1 MKLELKEDFNTL
13 YRTTYICVVMNNF
26 KGVLSYIADD
36 ARIKKNGIFY
46 LQDQTK
52 IARAIFTA
60 YYLLDKYFVIDK
72 EKATDERDTLMR
84 SVKTLHGDS
93 YKALAEL
100 LLRPYTCIAEGA

>member
-1 MKLELKEDFNTL
+1 MTLELKEDFNTL
-13 YRTTYICVVMNNF
+13 YRTTYICVVINNF

-60 YYLLDKYFVIDK
+60 YYILDKYFIIDK
-72 EKATDERDTLMR
+72 EKATDERDTLIR
-84 SVKTLHGDS
+84 SVKTLHADS
-93 YKALAEL
+93 YKVLAEL
-100 LLRPYTCIAEGA
+100 LLKPYTCISEGT

>member
-26 KGVLSYIADD
+26 KCVLSYIADD

-72 EKATDERDTLMR
+72 EKATDERDTLIR
-84 SVKTLHGDS
+84 SVKTLHADS
-93 YKALAEL
+93 YKVLAEL
-100 LLRPYTCIAEGA
+100 LLKPYTCISEGA

>member
-1 MKLELKEDFNTL
+1 MPFELKEDFNTL
-13 YRTTYICVVMNNF
+13 YKMTYICGVVNSF
-26 KGVLSYIADD
+26 KGVLSYITDD

-60 YYLLDKYFVIDK
+60 YYILDKYFIIDK

-84 SVKTLHGDS
+84 SVKTLRADS
-93 YKALAEL
+93 YKVLAEL
-100 LLRPYTCIAEGA
+100 LLKPYTCISKET

>member
-13 YRTTYICVVMNNF
+13 YRTTYICVVINNF

-60 YYLLDKYFVIDK
+60 YYILDKYFIIDK
-72 EKATDERDTLMR
+72 EKATDERDTLIR
-84 SVKTLHGDS
+84 SVKTLHADS
-93 YKALAEL
+93 YKVLAEL
-100 LLRPYTCIAEGA
+100 LLKPYTCISEGA

>member
-60 YYLLDKYFVIDK
+60 YYILDKYFIIDK
-72 EKATDERDTLMR
+72 EKATDERDTLIR
-84 SVKTLHGDS
+84 SVKTLHANS
-93 YKALAEL
+93 YKVLAEL
-100 LLRPYTCIAEGA
+100 LLKPYTCISEGT

>member
-60 YYLLDKYFVIDK
+60 YYILDKYFIIDK
-72 EKATDERDTLMR
+72 EKATDERDTLIR
-84 SVKTLHGDS
+84 SVKTLHADS
-93 YKALAEL
+93 YKVLAEL
-100 LLRPYTCIAEGA
+100 LLKPYTCISEGA

>member
-60 YYLLDKYFVIDK
+60 YYILDKYFIIDK
-72 EKATDERDTLMR
+72 EKATDERDTLIR
-84 SVKTLHGDS
+84 SVKTLHADS
-93 YKALAEL
+93 YKVLAEL
-100 LLRPYTCIAEGA
+100 LLKPYTCISEGT

>member
-26 KGVLSYIADD
+26 KCVLSYIADD
-36 ARIKKNGIFY
+36 ASIKKNGIFY

-60 YYLLDKYFVIDK
+60 YYILDKYFIIDK
-72 EKATDERDTLMR
+72 EKATDERDTLIR
-84 SVKTLHGDS
+84 SVKTLHANS
-93 YKALAEL
+93 YKVLAEL
-100 LLRPYTCIAEGA
+100 LLKPYTCISEGT

>member
-1 MKLELKEDFNTL
+1 MTLELKEDFNTL

-26 KGVLSYIADD
+26 KGILSYIIDD

-84 SVKTLHGDS
+84 SVKTLHADN
-93 YKALAEL
+93 YKVLAEL
-100 LLRPYTCIAEGA
+100 LLKPYTCIVEGA

>member
-26 KGVLSYIADD
+26 KCVLSYIADD

-60 YYLLDKYFVIDK
+60 YYILDKYFIIDK
-72 EKATDERDTLMR
+72 EKATDERDTLIR
-84 SVKTLHGDS
+84 SVKTLHANS
-93 YKALAEL
+93 YKVLAEL
-100 LLRPYTCIAEGA
+100 LLKPYTCISEGT

>member
-1 MKLELKEDFNTL
+1 MTFELKEDFNTL
-13 YRTTYICVVMNNF
+13 YKMTYICGVVNSF

-60 YYLLDKYFVIDK
+60 YYILDRYFIIDK
-72 EKATDERDTLMR
+72 EKATDERDTLIR
-84 SVKTLHGDS
+84 SVKTLHADS
-93 YKALAEL
+93 YKVLAEL
-100 LLRPYTCIAEGA
+100 LLKPYTCISEGA

>member
-1 MKLELKEDFNTL
+1 MTFELKEDFNTL
-13 YRTTYICVVMNNF
+13 YKMTYICVVMNNF
-26 KGVLSYIADD
+26 KCVLSYITDD

-60 YYLLDKYFVIDK
+60 YYLLDKYFIIDK

-84 SVKTLHGDS
+84 SVKTLHADS
-93 YKALAEL
+93 YKVLAEL
-100 LLRPYTCIAEGA
+100 LLKPYTCISEGA

>member
-1 MKLELKEDFNTL
+1 MTLELKEDFNTL

-26 KGVLSYIADD
+26 KGILSYIIDD

-60 YYLLDKYFVIDK
+60 YYILDKYFIIDK

-84 SVKTLHGDS
+84 SVKTLHADN
-93 YKALAEL
+93 YKVLAEL
-100 LLRPYTCIAEGA
+100 LLKPYTCIVEGA